1 MRFRGL
7 DLNLMVALDVLLEER
22 NVSRAAKRLYITQ
35 PAMSAA
41 LNRLRS
47 YFNDG
52 ILVAQGKKMIPTST
66 GESLIPMVKSI
77 LGEIDV
83 LASTAMMFD
92 PSRSARAFRIAAS
105 DYITTVLVKPLVVE
119 IEREAPNLTLDI
131 HMISDH
137 SAVRLERGELDLMLT
152 PIQFVS
158 PEHPSD
164 LLFEEEHVVVGW
176 RKNPIFRRPLDERA
190 FFAAGHVAV
199 RIGADRVPSF
209 IEQQLQGVG
218 RKRRIEVITPS
229 FLEVPWLL
237 LESMRLGVMHRR
249 LAQEMSA
256 HLPLAIA
263 PMPFSLPPM
272 REMMQYNQ
280 ARQNDAGLAWLRGRI
295 CALASRL

>member
-47 YFNDG
+47 YFNDE
-52 ILVAQGKKMIPTST
+52 ILVSQGKKMNPTST

-83 LASTAMMFD
+83 LASTAMMFEA
-92 PSRSARAFRIAAS
+92 SRSARAFRIDAS
-105 DYITTVLVKPLVVE
+105 DYITTVLMKPLALE
-119 IEREAPNLTLDI
+119 IERNAPNLTLDI
-131 HMISDH
+131 HMISNQ
-137 SAVRLERGELDLMLT
+137 SAVRLSRCEIDLMLT

-164 LLFEEEHVVVGW
+164 LLFDEEHVVVGW

-190 FFAAGHVAV
+190 FLAAGHVAV
-199 RIGADRVPSF
+199 RIGADRAPSF
-209 IEQQLQGVG
+209 IEQQLQGIG
-218 RKRRIEVITPS
+218 HKRRIELVTSS

-237 LESMRLGVMHRR
+237 LDSMRLSVMHRR
-249 LAQEMSA
+249 LAQEMSS
-256 HLPLAIA
+256 HFPLAIA

-295 CALASRL
+295 SALASQL